1 MELKVLRS
9 HDYGNVLN
17 SDRNSNYYH
26 KFYFSFFELNNG
38 SLISVMKIENFK
50 THKLIHTELQ
60 YNYVNDY
67 KMGEDFSI
75 YWERS
80 FNKDLNKIKHPDK
93 AEKILIKS
101 YLNSSLNN
109 LLI

>member
-9 HDYGNVLN
+9 HDYGNVMKSVN
-17 SDRNSNYYH
+17 ENDYFH
-26 KFYFSFFELNNG
+26 KFSFSFFELNNG
-38 SLISVMKIENFK
+38 NIVSVMKIENLK
-50 THKLIHTELQ
+50 KNKLILTENHF
-60 YNYVNDY
+60 NYANNY
-67 KMGEDFSI
+67 IMGENFFKF
-75 YWERS
+75 WERS
-80 FNKDLNKIKHPDK
+80 FNVDLNKIKHPDL